1 MMTEDLAEVAAQ
13 LGRRMAAKRSEL
25 GLRQIDLAR
34 QVPCGVG
41 TISKLESGRASL
53 GTSVAILIRIAWA
66 LGVNVSFLV
75 NETTFDEPFLAE
87 QRGSHFLRR

>member
-1 MMTEDLAEVAAQ
+1 MTEDLAEVAAQ
-13 LGRRMAAKRSEL
+13 LGRRMATKRIER

-41 TISKLESGRASL
+41 TIRNLESGRMTW
-53 GTSVAILIRIAWA
+53 GTSVGVLVGVARVLSVNTSYL
-66 LGVNVSFLV
+66 LG
-75 NETTFDEPFLAE
+75 ETTFDEPFLAE